1 MQFDGIIPA
10 LTPCFDGIIPI
21 FTDEKQELFLNA
33 CIIHLK
39 ISILQPNKTMHYV
52 RT

>member
-1 MQFDGIIPA
+1 MQFDEIIPA

-21 FTDEKQELFLNA
+21 FADGKQELFLNA
-33 CIIHLK
+33 CIKHLK
-39 ISILQPNKTMHYV
+39 FSILQPNKTRHYV